1 MQELLQQEEGV
12 MVAGER
18 GTGWSRSCMKLSEVL
33 FHREKQKEPFME
45 GSEKSVGE
53 SRNSICLDPD
63 PGKDCG
69 PKEKGVTE
77 DEMAG

>member
-45 GSEKSVGE
+45 GLEKSVGE
-53 SRNSICLDPD
+53 SRNSICLDPEARRLVLY
-63 PGKDCG
+63 KKQ
-69 PKEKGVTE
+69 KEEQDGCT
-77 DEMAG
+77 